1 MPKRLFALFAL
12 LLFAVTGC
20 SASSQYMHEVK
31 TPMPQA
37 RPDAATV
44 IFMRPSSYASALTT
58 TIFDE
63 RGRFYGDSLPESYF
77 AVSVEPG
84 EHIFISWAENTGALR
99 ASLAAGRIYF
109 VEVAPKVGVLSARVH
124 LLAITP
130 QRESWGKLREW
141 LGSSKHLEPD
151 LAGGQRYL
159 NGRNEDV
166 TERIRRAYDAVQ
178 NYSVEERAER
188 TLRPEDGAQ

>member
-1 MPKRLFALFAL
+1 MPHRLFVLFGSLFFGL
-12 LLFAVTGC
+12 LGC
-20 SASSQYMHEVK
+20 SASSHYMHEVK

-44 IFMRPSSYASALTT
+44 IFVRPSSSTSALTT

-63 RGRFYGDSLPESYF
+63 RGRFFGDSLPESYF

-99 ASLAAGRIYF
+99 ASLAAGRLYF
-109 VEVAPKVGVLSARVH
+109 VEVAPKPGVLSTRVH

-130 QRESWGKLREW
+130 RSESWSKLREW
-141 LGSSKHLEPD
+141 LASAKHLEPD

-159 NGRNEDV
+159 NGRHEDV
-166 TERIRRAYDAVQ
+166 TERVRRAYDAVE

-188 TLRPEDGAQ
+188 TLRAEDGAQ